1 MRAEIAGT
9 GDGAEA
15 GGDPI
20 TIALGAGLAGGGVG
34 LDGVHL
40 GRVGQLDEP
49 GVAILGGAVAGEPE
63 GSRDGGG
70 GEQAEQTE

>member
-1 MRAEIAGT
+1 MGAEITGT
-9 GDGAEA
+9 RDGSEA
-15 GGDPI
+15 GGDPVA
-20 TIALGAGLAGGGVG
+20 IALGAGLAGGGVG

-63 GSRDGGG
+63 GTRDGGG
-70 GEQAEQTE
+70 GEQAEPME